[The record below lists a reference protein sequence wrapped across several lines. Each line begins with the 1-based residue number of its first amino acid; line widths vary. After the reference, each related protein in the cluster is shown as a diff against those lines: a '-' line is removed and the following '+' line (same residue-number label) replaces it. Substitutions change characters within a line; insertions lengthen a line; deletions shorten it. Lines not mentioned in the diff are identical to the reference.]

1 MLSFALGIL
10 CFYQRDDQHLRI
22 MMVVMNLNHALHFAL
37 LGAVTA
43 CLSALLSVVRTGI
56 SIKTRS
62 RSVAYLFILISLAAG
77 LYLAEVWYDLFPI
90 LGTCIG
96 TCALFCL
103 SGIRMRLAF
112 LCGAICWLT
121 NNIIVG
127 SIGGTLLEATLL
139 AVNSF
144 TIIRLYRGQKALG
157 QAWLLIYARLCS
169 QSTRLDCPKWMRC
182 YTHTALEA
190 FKPTS
195 SSESK
200 HVN

>member
-1 MLSFALGIL
+1 MLPEFDLAQAIGMLSFALGIL

-96 TCALFCL
+96 TYALFCL

-112 LCGAICWLT
+112 LC
-121 NNIIVG
+121 G

-157 QAWLLIYARLCS
+157 QA
-169 QSTRLDCPKWMRC
+169 
-182 YTHTALEA
+182 
-190 FKPTS
+190 
-195 SSESK
+195 
-200 HVN
+200 

>member
-1 MLSFALGIL
+1 MLPELDLAQAIGMLSFALGIL

-96 TCALFCL
+96 TYALFCL

-157 QAWLLIYARLCS
+157 QA
-169 QSTRLDCPKWMRC
+169 
-182 YTHTALEA
+182 
-190 FKPTS
+190 
-195 SSESK
+195 
-200 HVN
+200 

>member
-1 MLSFALGIL
+1 MLSFALGIA

-43 CLSALLSVVRTGI
+43 CLSALLSVVRTGL
-56 SIKTRS
+56 SIKTCS

-90 LGTCIG
+90 LGTY
-96 TCALFCL
+96 ALFCL

-157 QAWLLIYARLCS
+157 QA
-169 QSTRLDCPKWMRC
+169 
-182 YTHTALEA
+182 
-190 FKPTS
+190 
-195 SSESK
+195 
-200 HVN
+200 